1 MWLTARELANELH
14 LSDQSVTKLR
24 RGGRL
29 AYINLGT
36 PKNPQYR
43 YQLPRHVPEKLRTPP
58 VERIGLLTYTEVGHI
73 LGTSN
78 MAVRKMVSR
87 GELQVVSVVRKR
99 KMVTVS
105 ELRKVLALRDR
116 RSGQDKQSYSPI
128 LMTWLKHYLEK
139 QTAPVEVLTRMI
151 EQASAVSDFGRRSSY
166 ISQLWDL
173 FDKVNSI
180 LAAAQKEQRRED
192 GGPTTPGG

>member
-116 RSGQDKQSYSPI
+116 RSGQAKQSYSPL
-128 LMTWLKHYLEK
+128 LMTWLKGYLASKE
-139 QTAPVEVLTRMI
+139 APVEVLDELIRTAAARAPLDQRSGYITR
-151 EQASAVSDFGRRSSY
+151 
-166 ISQLWDL
+166 LWAL
-173 FDKVNSI
+173 FDEVNR
-180 LAAAQKEQRRED
+180 LLKQMD